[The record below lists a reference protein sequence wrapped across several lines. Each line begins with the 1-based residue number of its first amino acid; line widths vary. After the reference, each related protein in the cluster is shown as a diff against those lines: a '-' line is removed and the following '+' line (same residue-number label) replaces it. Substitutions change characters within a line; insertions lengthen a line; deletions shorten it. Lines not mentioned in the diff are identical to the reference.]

1 MESRADRLKRLIR
14 LQKQIK
20 GLHETR
26 HAQHL
31 TEAARARQDATELL
45 EALNRASPLPGLFP
59 DIYNRRIG
67 AAVDR
72 EEQEVL
78 KAQQEA
84 HLVAKATTR
93 TKFVEQAWREAAQLE
108 ERAEEEKAQ
117 LEILERK
124 FTASK

>member
-1 MESRADRLKRLIR
+1 VESRADRLKRLIR

>member
-1 MESRADRLKRLIR
+1 M
-14 LQKQIK
+14 QKQIK

-84 HLVAKATTR
+84 HLVAKATAR

>member
-84 HLVAKATTR
+84 HLVAKATAR